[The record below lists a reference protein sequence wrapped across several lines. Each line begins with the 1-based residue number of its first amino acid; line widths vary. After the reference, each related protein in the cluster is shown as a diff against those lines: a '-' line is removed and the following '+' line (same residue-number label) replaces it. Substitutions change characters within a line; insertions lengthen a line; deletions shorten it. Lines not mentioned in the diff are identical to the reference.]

1 MTIIKVGVDKYI
13 NVDRITYVE
22 PARKARLIIHFAIG
36 GGDVAGPSCQV
47 KLDEAEANVVRRW
60 LDDHSQNAAG

>member
-1 MTIIKVGVDKYI
+1 MTIIKVGVDKYV

-22 PARKARLIIHFAIG
+22 PARKGRLIVHFAIG

-47 KLDEAEANVVRRW
+47 KLEEDEGNVVRRW
-60 LDDHSQNAAG
+60 LDAHCENAPG